1 MVSSPLLLACRR
13 RLLRRLVPTRLRLVR
28 ILSSGEEW
36 LPAKVA
42 RRRRA
47 RVEEVMAGLIL
58 LMKGAAE
65 KVTIHHPQTLMR
77 LLEMTLPVMMLL
89 MAEAKTAEAMIVVE
103 AVLLRLL
110 EAVVVPLVAPAP
122 VAVLLETA
130 PRAPPALLWPQLWQL
145 TLHLAGQWLYG
156 REGPTLQVGQYFT
169 A

>member
-1 MVSSPLLLACRR
+1 
-13 RLLRRLVPTRLRLVR
+13 
-28 ILSSGEEW
+28 
-36 LPAKVA
+36 
-42 RRRRA
+42 
-47 RVEEVMAGLIL
+47 MAGLIL
-58 LMKGAAE
+58 LMKGAAD
-65 KVTIHHPQTLMR
+65 KVMIQHPQTLMR
-77 LLEMTLPVMMLL
+77 LLEMKLPVMMLL
-89 MAEAKTAEAMIVVE
+89 MAEAKTAEAMIVV
-103 AVLLRLL
+103 